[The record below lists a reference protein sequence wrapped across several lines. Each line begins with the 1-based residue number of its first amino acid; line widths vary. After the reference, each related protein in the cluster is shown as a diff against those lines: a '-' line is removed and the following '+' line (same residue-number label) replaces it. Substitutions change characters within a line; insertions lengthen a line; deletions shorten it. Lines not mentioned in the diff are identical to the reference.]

1 VTDRP
6 KRPLDEIHRRVD
18 EMFAALMEE
27 LDRIDAER
35 DAKRAAAI
43 ARSGLPVELI
53 EAASNGSESRV
64 AGFPGP
70 LHGPPPSQK
79 SPLTQDASYA
89 TIATMSTNFVP
100 EPRKPG
106 RPLGAGPVAKA
117 AKKLRMSMVGLAEA
131 IGCNENT
138 VKAWNARNAI
148 PADAQAKIDALLAK
162 AKRDAS
168 K

>member
-1 VTDRP
+1 
-6 KRPLDEIHRRVD
+6 
-18 EMFAALMEE
+18 MFAALMEE
-27 LDRIDAER
+27 LDRIDAEAGAKR
-35 DAKRAAAI
+35 EAIDAEWSQRRAAAI

-79 SPLTQDASYA
+79 SPVTQDASYA